1 MSVVQL
7 QEEIIEIP
15 KDHEKYNE
23 RVAVLCIAYHNLGVE
38 LEFLKRVNFIY
49 SMIKQLSPIKKQWLM
64 QLKVWESLIH
74 SLKIFKMYLIK
85 LCHMLSIYLD
95 IIIEC
100 NLKEKYRI
108 FKN

>member
-38 LEFLKRVNFIY
+38 LEFLKRVNF
-49 SMIKQLSPIKKQWLM
+49 L
-64 QLKVWESLIH
+64 
-74 SLKIFKMYLIK
+74 
-85 LCHMLSIYLD
+85 
-95 IIIEC
+95 
-100 NLKEKYRI
+100 
-108 FKN
+108 

>member
-38 LEFLKRVNFIY
+38 LEFLKRVNFTWVPQILQGKSCKGY
-49 SMIKQLSPIKKQWLM
+49 
-64 QLKVWESLIH
+64 
-74 SLKIFKMYLIK
+74 
-85 LCHMLSIYLD
+85 
-95 IIIEC
+95 
-100 NLKEKYRI
+100 
-108 FKN
+108 